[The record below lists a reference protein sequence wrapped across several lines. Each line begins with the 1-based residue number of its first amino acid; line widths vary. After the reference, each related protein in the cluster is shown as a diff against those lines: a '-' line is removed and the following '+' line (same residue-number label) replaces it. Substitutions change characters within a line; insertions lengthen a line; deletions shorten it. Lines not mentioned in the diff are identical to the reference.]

1 MNHPVKR
8 FKPNEEKAAMDAK
21 RSQNTDLYADEIKN
35 VETLPD
41 QVLAL
46 PVNIMADT
54 PIKTEMDACPK
65 TCDAENGGATI
76 KTEPTD
82 EHSGPGNLFTIEGL
96 QPSYKDLDQIFDNSD
111 DASNEDVVSVYSS
124 LKS

>member
-8 FKPNEEKAAMDAK
+8 FKPNEDKAAMDAK
-21 RSQNTDLYADEIKN
+21 RSQNIDLYADEIKN

-54 PIKTEMDACPK
+54 HPIIKTEMNSSVNAG
-65 TCDAENGGATI
+65 DAENGGATI

-82 EHSGPGNLFTIEGL
+82 DHSGPGNLFTIEGL

-111 DASNEDVVSVYSS
+111 DASNEDVVS
-124 LKS
+124 LIFLL